1 MSAPLLSTA
10 QFLTTVVQ
18 LQQLPATGLPEVAFV
33 GRSNAG
39 KSSAINRLCNRNR
52 LAFASRTP
60 GRTQALNY
68 FSLGDPG
75 AGCPGYLVDTP
86 GYGFAVAPGEVRRQ
100 WSTLAGRYLG
110 SRAELRGVVLMVDI
124 RRLIGERDVDLLRW
138 IAPDTPILVLLTKA
152 DKLARMHQRRA
163 LDEVRDQV
171 ATLGLPNPVSLLL
184 FSSTKGTG
192 LDAARE
198 QIVAWLA
205 PPGEA
210 EAGPAASGRVDT
222 GQSAPGQSDPGQ
234 SDPGQSDLE
243 PATGPAQLR
252 GKA

>member
-1 MSAPLLSTA
+1 MSVALLSTA
-10 QFLTTVVQ
+10 QFFTTVAQ

-75 AGCPGYLVDTP
+75 PGCAGYLVDTP
-86 GYGFAVAPGEVRRQ
+86 GYGFAAAPGEVRRQ
-100 WSTLAGRYLG
+100 WSMLAGRYLG
-110 SRAELRGVVLMVDI
+110 DRAELRGVVLTVDI
-124 RRLIGERDVDLLRW
+124 RRLVGERDVDLLRW

-163 LDEVRDQV
+163 LDQARDQI
-171 ATLGLPNPVSLLL
+171 AALGLPNPVSMLL
-184 FSSTKGTG
+184 FSSPKGIG
-192 LDAARE
+192 IEAARA
-198 QIVAWLA
+198 QIAAWLE
-205 PPGEA
+205 PPEA
-210 EAGPAASGRVDT
+210 TGREPSGSEQTDFEEARPELDRSGRTD
-222 GQSAPGQSDPGQ
+222 SDPAG
-234 SDPGQSDLE
+234 E
-243 PATGPAQLR
+243 PAQLR

>member
-1 MSAPLLSTA
+1 MSAPRLTSA
-10 QFLTTVVQ
+10 QFFTTVAQ

-39 KSSAINRLCNRNR
+39 KSSAINKLCNRNR

-68 FSLGDPG
+68 FSLGDPA
-75 AGCPGYLVDTP
+75 AGFVGYLVDTP
-86 GYGFAVAPGEVRRQ
+86 GYGYAVAPGEVRRQ

-110 SRAELRGVVLMVDI
+110 ARAELRGVVLMVDI

-163 LDEVRDQV
+163 LDEARDQV
-171 ATLGLPNPVSLLL
+171 AALGLPNPVSLLM

-192 LDAARE
+192 LEAARA
-198 QIVAWLA
+198 QIEAWLA
-205 PPGEA
+205 PWEQ
-210 EAGPAASGRVDT
+210 T
-222 GQSAPGQSDPGQ
+222 AP
-234 SDPGQSDLE
+234 E
-243 PATGPAQLR
+243 PAEPAQLR
-252 GKA
+252 GNA